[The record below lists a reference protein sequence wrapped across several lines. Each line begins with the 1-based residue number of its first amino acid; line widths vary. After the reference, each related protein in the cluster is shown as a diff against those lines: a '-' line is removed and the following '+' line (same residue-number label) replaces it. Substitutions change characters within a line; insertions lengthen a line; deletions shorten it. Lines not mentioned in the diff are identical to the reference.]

1 MPTKAL
7 LLLLLAVGRSACFI
21 ASSPWA
27 SRAPK
32 VLLTPRTPSPPQLQL
47 ADGPQELPS
56 KELLK
61 AIATCKGTATAA
73 DISAASSLD
82 IGEARRQLL
91 VLARLVGA
99 ELQVSEDGELL
110 FVFDEPG
117 ALRRSVRASSVRARL
132 RDAWS
137 SASPP
142 LFWLLRASFGLGLIA
157 SITITTAAIAALS
170 SSSKDDRSSSSSSMG
185 TSVARLWGP
194 SPFDFLYYS
203 TRPYGYYGYYEPT
216 GEKGFLQSCFS
227 LLFGDGNPNHALEQR
242 TAAAT
247 AALIRANGGA
257 VTAEQLAPL
266 LAPDLDPE
274 IVEEELNRPGAP
286 LREDW
291 VLPVLLQFGG
301 EPVVTEDGDL
311 IYIFP
316 ELMATA
322 APPPATAGGGAAAT
336 GTSGAL
342 VNRRGQL
349 DYAALAAFAE
359 RPMAWRP
366 AVGDRVVIGA
376 VAQRS
381 RRRDDRAA
389 ATYTG
394 QSGVVVSDD
403 RDGLPFGVA
412 FDGSGRAAAFYA
424 LDEVLPFGADA
435 DGLALQEL
443 PQRFSTAPPAQLAL
457 AGGLGA
463 ANLFA
468 VLYLGRMLA
477 AVAGYPVAALGSSGP
492 LIGALR
498 KLYVPLLT
506 YATGFIAVPA
516 VRAVVNKRRNRAIEA
531 RNAMRSAWGRALAE
545 APPASSPSLSSP
557 TGSVA
562 PPASGGGG
570 LRARLRRKLA
580 AAKALRPRLRRL
592 ERGGADAVYSTSRD
606 IAESRGSSPPA
617 TSLPGDGFDDFDARL
632 AAADDAPPRDPA

>member
-117 ALRRSVRASSVRARL
+117 CCAASVHPRCARGCATRGPRHRRRSFGCCARALVSASS
-132 RDAWS
+132 
-137 SASPP
+137 P
-142 LFWLLRASFGLGLIA
+142 

-316 ELMATA
+316 ELMATRRTA
-322 APPPATAGGGAAAT
+322 ARAAGGAAAAARHIARWSI
-336 GTSGAL
+336 G
-342 VNRRGQL
+342 VRPL

-359 RPMAWRP
+359 RAMAWRP

-376 VAQRS
+376 VARGRVGATTSAAASYTGQSASSSRTTVTACRLASTLTAAGARPPSTRSTSTRIGRRRRRPRTPRASAARS
-381 RRRDDRAA
+381 RRRRPRSSRSRAA
-389 ATYTG
+389 RSG
-394 QSGVVVSDD
+394 QPL
-403 RDGLPFGVA
+403 RRPLP
-412 FDGSGRAAAFYA
+412 R
-424 LDEVLPFGADA
+424 PDA
-435 DGLALQEL
+435 
-443 PQRFSTAPPAQLAL
+443 
-457 AGGLGA
+457 
-463 ANLFA
+463 
-468 VLYLGRMLA
+468 
-477 AVAGYPVAALGSSGP
+477 
-492 LIGALR
+492 
-498 KLYVPLLT
+498 
-506 YATGFIAVPA
+506 
-516 VRAVVNKRRNRAIEA
+516 RR
-531 RNAMRSAWGRALAE
+531 
-545 APPASSPSLSSP
+545 
-557 TGSVA
+557 
-562 PPASGGGG
+562 GGG
-570 LRARLRRKLA
+570 L
-580 AAKALRPRLRRL
+580 PG
-592 ERGGADAVYSTSRD
+592 GGAWLVR
-606 IAESRGSSPPA
+606 PA
-617 TSLPGDGFDDFDARL
+617 HRR
-632 AAADDAPPRDPA
+632 AA